1 LPLHIYYALYRDPL
15 TTMQSLAHEYGDV
28 VLLRIGRQPIYIL
41 NHPTLVEEAVITNSH
56 QTSKRLGSRLMRRL
70 LGNSVMS
77 SQDEEHL
84 KQRRMLQPLF
94 HRRHLADFGETMV
107 SCARQ
112 VSERWQPGET
122 LDVFEEMTDLAMAV
136 VGKTLFSAEFDA
148 QAEEIRHALDVF
160 MGRSRVT
167 SLVLGELAE
176 QLPLPTPR
184 RMHNALRRLDH
195 SIYSLI
201 AERRRQEPRGDLLAL
216 LLEAEDENGKLS
228 DTQIRDQAMT
238 IFLAGFETMAVTL
251 TWTWYLLS
259 QHPAIERRFQAEID
273 QTLAG
278 RLPTADDLPKLSYT
292 HQLLSE
298 VLRIYPPVWTHGRR
312 LAGAIRLGDWD
323 LPAGAYIIF
332 NTWLLHHDERYYADP
347 ERFDPGRW
355 TDEPEVKRP
364 RMSFAP
370 FGAGPRQCIGEGFA
384 WMEGVL
390 LLATLAQSWQLRLA
404 PGHPVEVEPVLTLRP
419 RYGMRMTLSRRA
431 GLVKGYPA

>member
-1 LPLHIYYALYRDPL
+1 MPLHIYYALYRDPL
-15 TTMQSLAHEYGDV
+15 TTLQSLAHKYGDV
-28 VLLRIGRQPIYIL
+28 VLLRIGRQPIYIV
-41 NHPTLVEEAVITNSH
+41 NHPTLVEEVVITNSH
-56 QTSKRLGSRLMRRL
+56 QTSKRLGSRLLRRL

-94 HRRHLADFGETMV
+94 HRRHLAGFGETMV
-107 SCARQ
+107 SCAHQ

-148 QAEEIRHALDVF
+148 QAEEIRRALDVF
-160 MGRSRVT
+160 MSRSRVT
-167 SLVLGELAE
+167 SMVVSELAE

-184 RMHNALRRLDH
+184 RMHDALRRLDR
-195 SIYSLI
+195 SIYGLI
-201 AERRRQEPRGDLLAL
+201 ADRRRQEPQSDLLAL
-216 LLEAEDENGKLS
+216 LLEAEDENGKLN

-259 QHPAIERRFQAEID
+259 QHPAIERCFQAEID
-273 QTLAG
+273 QVLAG
-278 RLPTADDLPKLSYT
+278 RLPTADDLPKLTYT
-292 HQLLSE
+292 RQLLSE
-298 VLRIYPPVWTHGRR
+298 VLRLYPPVWAHGRR
-312 LAGAIRLGDWD
+312 LAEAIRLGDWD
-323 LPAGAYIIF
+323 LPDGAYVIF
-332 NTWLLHHDERYYADP
+332 NTWLLHHDPRYYTDP

-370 FGAGPRQCIGEGFA
+370 FGAGPRQCIGEGYA

-390 LLATLAQSWQLRLA
+390 LLATLGQSWQLRLA
-404 PGHPVEVEPVLTLRP
+404 PGHPVELEPVLTLRP
-419 RYGMRMTLSRRA
+419 RYGMRMTLSQR
-431 GLVKGYPA
+431 VESS